1 MPVPREKLDQL
12 FADKEF
18 LALNE
23 SEQTQLLDALNEAP
37 SQQTQQPTQPIQ
49 QPNKIGFGD
58 VARAVSP
65 LAAIHSMR
73 GVSRELLRPKAQQ
86 VAGMLP
92 DVKPTPQAP
101 FIPTQGLDPVSA
113 MSQFAARK
121 SAQTPLRQ
129 NVEEGIMM
137 AGDPYTYMAGPML
150 KGAAPALEAAS
161 SVASQ
166 AFNKFTNR
174 GFSAVEEA
182 SKTIP
187 YLFKGQNK
195 PVGEVVTEAAKG
207 YQKIERN
214 FRDRYSSIL
223 SSNKN
228 SLIPNELR
236 KNVASVAEES
246 LRKVSPESPFY
257 NYLKNLKNRINEI
270 TGPELHALKQE
281 LGSKS
286 LVGTHKAEAGKV
298 YDSISN
304 VLSDKTVYGKP
315 YSDVTFDYKLF
326 LTKEKPYVDSLLYD
340 KADNLTASKLLK
352 PTFSPSREEIRALD
366 RLSNRAGL
374 DRKLGSELGRV
385 KRAAKVRSSVV
396 KAAPWAGGAAVGL
409 KALS

>member
-1 MPVPREKLDQL
+1 MPVPKEKLDKL

-18 LALNE
+18 LALKE
-23 SEQTQLLDALNEAP
+23 SEQTQLLDALNEVAP
-37 SQQTQQPTQPIQ
+37 TQQTQPQQQAQPS
-49 QPNKIGFGD
+49 KIGFGD

-86 VAGMLP
+86 IASMAPNVAY
-92 DVKPTPQAP
+92 KPAP
-101 FIPTQGLDPVSA
+101 FMPTQGINPVSA
-113 MSQFAARK
+113 MAQFAARQ
-121 SAQTPLRQ
+121 SSQTPLRQ
-129 NVEEGIMM
+129 NIEEGIMT
-137 AGDPYTYMAGPML
+137 AGDPYTYMAGPVI
-150 KGAAPALEAAS
+150 KGVAPTLEAAS
-161 SVASQ
+161 AVASQ

-174 GFSAVEEA
+174 GFSAAEEA
-182 SKTIP
+182 AKTIP

-214 FRDRYSSIL
+214 FRDRYASIL
-223 SSNKN
+223 SSDKNK
-228 SLIPNELR
+228 LIPNDLR
-236 KNVASVAEES
+236 KNIAKVAEES
-246 LRKVSPESPFY
+246 LRKTSPESPFY

-304 VLSDKTVYGKP
+304 VLSDKNVYGKP

-374 DRKLGSELGRV
+374 DRKLGSELGRA
-385 KRAAKVRSSVV
+385 KRASKVRGTVA
-396 KAAPWAGGAAVGL
+396 KAVPWAGGAALTL